1 MATISYILGS
11 PKRDKSRSISII
23 LSHKGQRKRIP
34 TNIII
39 TNDNISKRG
48 NIKSPDILKTLNDKI
63 ESLRERL
70 CTLEESTTI
79 CNKDIEWLYFHLMS
93 VKENLDFFE
102 YTEQW
107 ISKSHNKGK
116 GNYAVMLNSLE
127 RFHHSRKLPFS
138 FIDYRFLTDYKNF
151 LNGLPRAQSLYL
163 GCIRH
168 IFNEA
173 IKEYNINGMKNISNN
188 PFDVFVIPKDHPKTK
203 DRVISEENLIKVFN
217 FKGTNRIGL
226 ARDCYILSFCLI
238 GMNSVDMYEC
248 SSYKRGVL
256 SYNRAKT
263 RDRRTDNAYIEIEV
277 PDIIKSLMKKYKGN
291 SRVFDFYNRYAN
303 ASNFNKNINK
313 GLHSIA
319 DILGIP
325 HFDFYSARHTWASIA
340 RNKLGIDKYTI
351 HEALNHVSDLD
362 ITDIYIQKDYTNINK
377 ANAKVMEYLKQL
389 IEQFPK
395 HSSKQ

>member
-48 NIKSPDILKTLNDKI
+48 NIKSPDILKTLNDRM

-70 CTLEESTTI
+70 CTLEESTAI

-93 VKENLDFFE
+93 VKENFDFFE

-116 GNYAVMLNSLE
+116 DNYAVMLNSLE

-151 LNGLPRAQSLYL
+151 LKDLPRAQSLYL

-188 PFDVFVIPKDHPKTK
+188 PFDTFVIPKDHPKTK
-203 DRVISEENLIKVFN
+203 DRVISEENLVKVFN

-377 ANAKVMEYLKQL
+377 ANAKVMEYFKHL
-389 IEQFPK
+389 IEQFK
-395 HSSKQ
+395 E

>member
-48 NIKSPDILKTLNDKI
+48 NIKSPDILKTLNDRM

-70 CTLEESTTI
+70 CTLEESTAT

-151 LNGLPRAQSLYL
+151 LKDLPRAQSLYL

-188 PFDVFVIPKDHPKTK
+188 PFDTFVIPKDHPKTK
-203 DRVISEENLIKVFN
+203 DRVISEENLVKVFN
-217 FKGTNRIGL
+217 FKGANRIGL

-377 ANAKVMEYLKQL
+377 ANAKVMEYFKHL
-389 IEQFPK
+389 IEQFK
-395 HSSKQ
+395 E

>member
-48 NIKSPDILKTLNDKI
+48 NIKSPDILKTLNDRM

-70 CTLEESTTI
+70 CTLEESTAT
-79 CNKDIEWLYFHLMS
+79 CNKDIEWLYFQLMN
-93 VKENLDFFE
+93 VRENLDFFE

-151 LNGLPRAQSLYL
+151 LKGFPRAQSLYL

-188 PFDVFVIPKDHPKTK
+188 PFDTFVIPKDHPKTK
-203 DRVISEENLIKVFN
+203 DRVISEENLVKVFN

-377 ANAKVMEYLKQL
+377 ANAKVMEYFKHL
-389 IEQFPK
+389 IEQFK
-395 HSSKQ
+395 E

>member
-48 NIKSPDILKTLNDKI
+48 NIKSPDILKTLNDRM

-70 CTLEESTTI
+70 CTLEESTAT

-151 LNGLPRAQSLYL
+151 LKDLPRAQSLYL

-188 PFDVFVIPKDHPKTK
+188 PFDTFVIPKDHPKTK
-203 DRVISEENLIKVFN
+203 DRVISEENLVKVFN

-377 ANAKVMEYLKQL
+377 ANAKVMEYFKHL
-389 IEQFPK
+389 IEQFK
-395 HSSKQ
+395 E

>member
-48 NIKSPDILKTLNDKI
+48 NIKSPDILKTLNDRM

-70 CTLEESTTI
+70 CTLEESTAI

-138 FIDYRFLTDYKNF
+138 VIDYRFLTDYKNF

-188 PFDVFVIPKDHPKTK
+188 PFDAFVIPKDHPKTK
-203 DRVISEENLIKVFN
+203 DRVISEENLVKVFN

-377 ANAKVMEYLKQL
+377 ANAKVMEYFKHL
-389 IEQFPK
+389 IEQFK
-395 HSSKQ
+395 E

>member
-11 PKRDKSRSISII
+11 PKRDKSRGISII

-39 TNDNISKRG
+39 THDNISKRG
-48 NIKSPDILKTLNDKI
+48 NIKSPDILKTLNDRM
-63 ESLRERL
+63 ESLREKL
-70 CTLEESTTI
+70 CTLEESSAI
-79 CNKDIEWLYFHLMS
+79 CDKDIEWLYFQLMS
-93 VKENLDFFE
+93 VRENLDFFE
-102 YTEQW
+102 YAEQW
-107 ISKSHNKGK
+107 ISKSNNKGK
-116 GNYAVMLNSLE
+116 GNYRVMLNSLE
-127 RFHHSRKLPFS
+127 RFHHSRKLPFCL
-138 FIDYRFLTDYKNF
+138 IDYRFLTDYKDF
-151 LNGLPRAQSLYL
+151 LNGFPRAQSLYL

-173 IKEYNINGMKNISNN
+173 IKEYNINGIKNIPDN
-188 PFDVFVIPKDHPKTK
+188 PFDTFTIPKDHPKTK

-248 SSYKRGVL
+248 FSYKNGVL

-263 RDRRTDNAYIEIEV
+263 RDRRLDNAYIEIKV
-277 PDIIKSLMKKYKGN
+277 PDIIKPLMRKYKGN
-291 SRVFDFYNRYAN
+291 SRVFDFYKRYAN
-303 ASNFNKNINK
+303 ASNFNKNINI

-340 RNKLGIDKYTI
+340 RNKLDIDKYTI

-362 ITDIYIQKDYTNINK
+362 ITDLYIQKDYTNINK
-377 ANAKVMEYLKQL
+377 ANAKVIEYLKQL
-389 IEQFPK
+389 I
-395 HSSKQ
+395 KQAKE

>member
-11 PKRDKSRSISII
+11 PKQDKSRSISII

-63 ESLRERL
+63 ESLREKL
-70 CTLEESTTI
+70 CTLEESTAI

-138 FIDYRFLTDYKNF
+138 FIDYRFLTDYKKF

-188 PFDVFVIPKDHPKTK
+188 PFDIFVIPKDHPKTK
-203 DRVISEENLIKVFN
+203 DRVISEENLVKVFN

-377 ANAKVMEYLKQL
+377 ANAKVMEYFKHL
-389 IEQFPK
+389 IEQFK
-395 HSSKQ
+395 E

>member
-48 NIKSPDILKTLNDKI
+48 NIKSPDILKTLNDRM

-70 CTLEESTTI
+70 CTLEESTAT
-79 CNKDIEWLYFHLMS
+79 CNKDIEWFYFHLMS

-151 LNGLPRAQSLYL
+151 LKDLPRAQSLYL

-188 PFDVFVIPKDHPKTK
+188 PFDAFVIPKDHPKTK
-203 DRVISEENLIKVFN
+203 DRVISEENLVKVFN

-377 ANAKVMEYLKQL
+377 ANAKVMEYFKHL
-389 IEQFPK
+389 IEQFK
-395 HSSKQ
+395 E

>member
-39 TNDNISKRG
+39 TNDNLSKRG
-48 NIKSPDILKTLNDKI
+48 NIKSPDILKTLNDRM

-70 CTLEESTTI
+70 CTLEESTAT

-151 LNGLPRAQSLYL
+151 LKDLPRAQSLYL

-188 PFDVFVIPKDHPKTK
+188 PFDTFVIPKDHPKTK
-203 DRVISEENLIKVFN
+203 DRVISEENLVKVFN

-377 ANAKVMEYLKQL
+377 ANAKVMEYFKHL
-389 IEQFPK
+389 IEQFK
-395 HSSKQ
+395 E

>member
-48 NIKSPDILKTLNDKI
+48 NIKSPDILKTLNDRM

-70 CTLEESTTI
+70 CTLEESTAT
-79 CNKDIEWLYFHLMS
+79 CNKDIEWLYFQLMN
-93 VKENLDFFE
+93 VRENLDFFE

-116 GNYAVMLNSLE
+116 DNYAVMLNSLE

-151 LNGLPRAQSLYL
+151 LKDLPRAQSLYL

-188 PFDVFVIPKDHPKTK
+188 PFDTFVIPKDHPKTK
-203 DRVISEENLIKVFN
+203 DRVISEENLVKVFN

-377 ANAKVMEYLKQL
+377 ANAKVMEYFKHL
-389 IEQFPK
+389 IEQFK
-395 HSSKQ
+395 E